1 MKVLHLISGGDTGG
15 AKTHIISLLKG
26 LSNLIDAKVI
36 CFIEDTFY
44 EDSKKAGINIE
55 VYEQKSRSDLSVIN
69 RLTEEIKRENYSII
83 HCHGA
88 RANFI
93 GMFLKHKI
101 NKPMVTTIH
110 SDYKLDFK
118 DNFYKR
124 LVYTT
129 LNKFA
134 LKRFNYYI
142 AISDS
147 FKEMLVQRG
156 FKRDR
161 IFVAYNGIDIENK
174 PIFVEK
180 DEFFKRY
187 NIDYEGKLVV
197 GILARLDL
205 VKNHETFIRAA
216 EKVLENRKDI
226 IFLIAGEGNDE
237 KRLKSLVKELKLE
250 ENIYFLGFVNDPY
263 SFLNAIDINVLT
275 SLSESFPY
283 VILEGAR
290 MKKTIISTKVGG
302 ITKLIKDG
310 YNGYLIDVG
319 DEDKLANRIEYLSN
333 NKEEIRILGENLFTD
348 VKENHSYKSMA
359 EEHLKIYRNIL
370 SQSETVL
377 MLGYYGFDNS
387 GDDAIL
393 KAIVKDLQEYN
404 SDLNINVLS
413 KDPAKTEAMYHVKG
427 VNRFKF
433 KEAMRAIKKSS
444 IFISGGGSLLQD
456 VTSTRS
462 LLYYLSLM
470 QIAKLYKKP
479 VMIYANG
486 IGPINRK
493 INRVLTKTILN
504 KVDLITLRDDDSRK
518 YLEGMKVKNKNI
530 YVTADPVFTLDPANE
545 SRINDILEIEGIP
558 RDKNLVGISIRS
570 WKGAENLVE
579 IISKAIDYITK
590 TFDVYV
596 VLIPMHYPGDLN
608 ISIETLKMVKEGNTY
623 VLENKYSVEELMGV
637 IKKLDLI
644 IAMRLHSLIYAA
656 TQSVPMVGLVYDP
669 KVEGILNSLGMHYM
683 SNVENLDYDELIYNI
698 EYVWNHKKDLIEVLD
713 RQDDILKDKALQNIH
728 MAMDLLGR

>member
-26 LSNLIDAKVI
+26 LSKLIDAKVI

-44 EDSKKAGINIE
+44 EDSKKAGISIE

-69 RLTEEIKRENYSII
+69 RLAEEIKNENYDII

-93 GMFLKHKI
+93 GMFLKSRI

-118 DNFYKR
+118 DNYYKR

-129 LNKFA
+129 LNKIA

-142 AISDS
+142 AISDT
-147 FKEMLVQRG
+147 FKEMLIERG

-161 IFVAYNGIDIENK
+161 IFVAYNGIDTENE
-174 PIFVEK
+174 PNFVEK
-180 DEFFKRY
+180 DEFFNRY
-187 NIDYEGKLVV
+187 NIDYRGKLVV

-205 VKNHETFIRAA
+205 VKDHETFIKAA
-216 EKVLENRKDI
+216 EKVIGTRDDI
-226 IFLIAGEGNDE
+226 IFLIAGDGNDE
-237 KRLKSLVKELKLE
+237 KRLRSLVKELKLE
-250 ENIYFLGFVNDPY
+250 KNIYFLGFVNDPY
-263 SFLNAIDINVLT
+263 SFFNAIDINVLT

-290 MKKTIISTKVGG
+290 MNKTIVSTKVGG
-302 ITKLIKDG
+302 VTKLIKDG
-310 YNGYLIDVG
+310 YNGYLIDIG
-319 DEDKLANRIEYLSN
+319 DKEALANRIEYLAN
-333 NKEEIRILGENLFTD
+333 NKEEIKTLGENLFSE
-348 VKENHSYKSMA
+348 VEKNHSYNSMA

-370 SQSETVL
+370 RQSKTIL
-377 MLGYYGFDNS
+377 MSGYYGFDNS

-404 SDLNINVLS
+404 DDLNINVLS
-413 KDPAKTEAMYHVKG
+413 NNPAKTEDMYPVKG

-433 KEAMRAIKKSS
+433 KEVLRSIRKSS
-444 IFISGGGSLLQD
+444 ILISGGGSLLQD

-462 LLYYLSLM
+462 LIYYLSLM
-470 QIAKLYKKP
+470 SIAKLYKKP
-479 VMIYANG
+479 VMVYANG
-486 IGPINRK
+486 IGPINGS
-493 INRVLTKTILN
+493 INRLLTKRILN
-504 KVDLITLRDDDSRK
+504 KVDLITLRDEDSKK
-518 YLEGMKVKNKNI
+518 YLEDMKVKNKNI

-545 SRINDILEIEGIP
+545 SRIDDIFEIEGVP
-558 RDKNLVGISIRS
+558 KDRNLIGISIRQ
-570 WKGAENLVE
+570 WKGADNLVE
-579 IISKAIDYITK
+579 VVSKSIDHITK
-590 TFDVYV
+590 TYNVNV
-596 VLIPMHYPGDLN
+596 VLIPMHYPEDLD
-608 ISIETLKMVKEGNTY
+608 ISMDTLMKVKKGNCY
-623 VLENKYSVEELMGV
+623 VLKNKYSVEELMGV

-644 IAMRLHSLIYAA
+644 VAMRLHSLIYAA

-669 KVEGILNSLGMHYM
+669 KVEGILNSLGMNYM
-683 SNVENLDYDELIYNI
+683 SNVEDLDYNELIDNI
-698 EYVWNHKKDLIEVLD
+698 DYVWNHKEELREELNK
-713 RQDDILKDKALQNIH
+713 QDEALKNKALENIH